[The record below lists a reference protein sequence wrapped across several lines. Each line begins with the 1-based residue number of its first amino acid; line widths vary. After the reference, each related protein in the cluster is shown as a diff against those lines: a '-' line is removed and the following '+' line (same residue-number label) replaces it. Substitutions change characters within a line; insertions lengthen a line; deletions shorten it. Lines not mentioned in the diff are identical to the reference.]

1 MPLVQSFLEFLVNLK
16 MYHWRT
22 QSYPRHKASDD
33 CFQKIQALI
42 DQFVE
47 VYVGRHGRKPFLSM
61 SNECCAIHSLTDKFM
76 PKYIQNFRN
85 KLQRLKL
92 RDPDLINI
100 RDEIIGEL
108 NQCLYLFTLD

>member
-1 MPLVQSFLEFLVNLK
+1 MHLVQFFLEFLVNLK

-33 CFQKIQALI
+33 CFQKMQTLI

-47 VYVGRHGRKPFLSM
+47 VYVGRHGRKPFLS
-61 SNECCAIHSLTDKFM
+61 SNECCAIHSLNDKFM
-76 PKYIQNFRN
+76 PKYVQGFRN
-85 KLQRLKL
+85 RIQRIKIS
-92 RDPDLINI
+92 DPELLNI
-100 RDEIIGEL
+100 RDEIIAEL